1 MNASGNADQKLTVDK
16 QNSITPGGIMPREIV
31 YKGRKIEVALD
42 TSPGPNGATIRRD
55 MILHPGAV
63 VILPVIDRDNICL
76 LRNYRFVVGET
87 LWEVPA
93 GTLEPGEAIERAAE
107 RELLEETGY
116 QAKRWRYLNF
126 FYASPGVL
134 NEKLHLFVAED
145 LTPGPPQPEAD
156 EELEPVTVKFDEAL
170 RMALDGTIKDAKTVT
185 AILLW
190 DRLRG
195 NSIS

>member
-1 MNASGNADQKLTVDK
+1 MA
-16 QNSITPGGIMPREIV
+16 REIV

-42 TSPGPNGATIRRD
+42 TSTGPNGETIRRD

-63 VILPVIDRDNICL
+63 VILPVIDREHICL
-76 LRNYRFVVGET
+76 LRNFRFVTGET

-93 GTLEPGEAIERAAE
+93 GTLEADEPIEKAAE

-116 QAKRWRYLNF
+116 RAKRWRYVNYY
-126 FYASPGVL
+126 YASPGVM
-134 NEKLHLFVAED
+134 NERLHLFVAED
-145 LTPGPPQPEAD
+145 LTPGQATPEAD
-156 EELEPVTVKFDEAL
+156 EDLEAKTVRWDDAM

-190 DRLRG
+190 DRMR
-195 NSIS
+195 